1 MAIRNIFRMKS
12 IILIMVLSFYSKY
25 SFAQKDSIDFKQ
37 RKKVVYT
44 NAALSYAAG
53 MTGLY
58 QLWYQEYPRSSF
70 HFFNDIG
77 EWQKQDKLGHIGSA
91 YYLSKWSGD
100 LLQYAGLENEDAALF
115 GALSGFGFQLTIE
128 IFDGFSSEWG
138 FSAGDLAA
146 NTIGAGLYYAQQRC
160 WKDQL
165 IKYKFSYHPTEIA
178 QYVPSLLGENSSQR
192 LFKDYNGQTYW
203 LSFNLH
209 GLVFKNEKFP
219 NWLNLAVGYNAT
231 GMTGARVNRATYN
244 GIAIP
249 QFERTYSFILSPDI
263 DLTKIKS
270 KRKAINFVKEAFGFV
285 KFPMPAI
292 RLNKEGR
299 FDAKAIY
306 L

>member
-1 MAIRNIFRMKS
+1 MC
-12 IILIMVLSFYSKY
+12 
-25 SFAQKDSIDFKQ
+25 SFAQNDSINLKQ
-37 RKKVVYT
+37 RKKIIIT
-44 NAALSYAAG
+44 NGILTYAAG

-70 HFFNDIG
+70 HFFNDID

-100 LLQYAGLENEDAALF
+100 LLQYGGLENDEAAMY
-115 GALSGFGFQLTIE
+115 GALTGFGFQLTIE
-128 IFDGFSSEWG
+128 VFDGFSSGWG
-138 FSAGDLAA
+138 FSVGDLAA
-146 NTIGAGLYYAQQRC
+146 NTIGAGLYYTQQRC

-178 QYVPSLLGENSSQR
+178 QYVPSLLGENSTQR

-219 NWLNLAVGYNAT
+219 DWLNLAVGYNAT
-231 GMTGARVNRATYN
+231 GMTGARVNRTTYN
-244 GIAIP
+244 GVAIP
-249 QFERTYSFILSPDI
+249 QFDRTYSFILSPDI
-263 DLTKIKS
+263 DITKIKS
-270 KRKAINFVKEAFGFV
+270 KHKAFNILKEAFGFI

-292 RLNKEGR
+292 RLNKNGK